1 MKKKKSEKVFRFR
14 DNCIE
19 IRCVKLPL
27 SKREYLPS
35 PLSVLGNSLEIFQI
49 TNRDFLQVNCLRNDQ

>member
-1 MKKKKSEKVFRFR
+1 MEKKKLQNVFRFR

-49 TNRDFLQVNCLRNDQ
+49 TNREFLQVNCLHNDQ